1 MVGVLILMIIIEKLI
16 TDMFILWLGIT
27 NAIII
32 IGSYLTV
39 KWILDKFI
47 MYQIQKI
54 SNTLNTMGQTQN
66 ALLELKPQ
74 LNSLNQ
80 LNTSLNDILGSDYMY
95 FIKRGKSI
103 IESGFYIFT
112 VFKKPSYCVLKKF
125 CITYLK
131 GSGRQ
136 KEAEVIE
143 EYLNKN
149 HEITVSDIYNLFF
162 KLTFTIIEDILKDEG
177 IDDILND
184 SQTKMIEYLIKLNV
198 NNNISNNEYFD
209 NIIKNLDIA
218 ISKNDK
224 NNIKILFPLLLNS
237 YEQLNK
243 ETKKK
248 KETIMT
254 RKIINIKNLYK

>member
-1 MVGVLILMIIIEKLI
+1 MIKTICIMVGVLILMIIIEKLI
-16 TDMFILWLGIT
+16 TDMFILWLGII

-112 VFKKPSYCVLKKF
+112 VFKKPSYCGLKKF

-136 KEAEVIE
+136 KEA
-143 EYLNKN
+143 
-149 HEITVSDIYNLFF
+149 
-162 KLTFTIIEDILKDEG
+162 
-177 IDDILND
+177 
-184 SQTKMIEYLIKLNV
+184 
-198 NNNISNNEYFD
+198 
-209 NIIKNLDIA
+209 
-218 ISKNDK
+218 
-224 NNIKILFPLLLNS
+224 
-237 YEQLNK
+237 
-243 ETKKK
+243 
-248 KETIMT
+248 
-254 RKIINIKNLYK
+254 